1 MVDDP
6 VYVVGLVNSC
16 VVCMRHRCFSS
27 SQMAAVS
34 DGRRQTERD
43 LKCDFLGLK
52 PGHIWLFSCG
62 WIQNASRNNLFKGP
76 VWSILKGF
84 IESKNNVFL
93 FANNEHQYLYKE
105 QVHF

>member
-1 MVDDP
+1 MLDDP

-43 LKCDFLGLK
+43 SKCDFLGL
-52 PGHIWLFSCG
+52 
-62 WIQNASRNNLFKGP
+62 NLNTSGSFHVAGFRMP
-76 VWSILKGF
+76 LKTTCLKAQCVAF
-84 IESKNNVFL
+84 
-93 FANNEHQYLYKE
+93 
-105 QVHF
+105 